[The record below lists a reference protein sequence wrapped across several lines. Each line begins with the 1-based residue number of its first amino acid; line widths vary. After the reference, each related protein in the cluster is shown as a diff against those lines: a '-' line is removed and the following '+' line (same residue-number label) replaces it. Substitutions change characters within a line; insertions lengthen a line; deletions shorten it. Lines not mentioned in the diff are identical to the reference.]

1 MWLAASKGQLSEP
14 GACEES
20 GLSDVPSKA
29 IMETVPGGPQDIWLS
44 CASCWGGTGC
54 PETAIAGLF
63 YGSLDRSFPYC
74 TCVTPST
81 KSHQ

>member
-29 IMETVPGGPQDIWLS
+29 IIETVPGGPQDI
-44 CASCWGGTGC
+44 
-54 PETAIAGLF
+54 
-63 YGSLDRSFPYC
+63 
-74 TCVTPST
+74 
-81 KSHQ
+81 